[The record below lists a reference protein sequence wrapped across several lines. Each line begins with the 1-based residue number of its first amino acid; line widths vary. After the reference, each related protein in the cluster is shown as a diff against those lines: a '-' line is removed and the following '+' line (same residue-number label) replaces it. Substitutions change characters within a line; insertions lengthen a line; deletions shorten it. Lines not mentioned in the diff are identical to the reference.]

1 MGMHDRLADQF
12 NCHLNKDGAMICEG
26 DPAPTSTQGPPRKK
40 RVAIWG
46 SARTEKDG
54 PLYNSIR
61 RMARE
66 LSEDGWQIVT
76 GGGPGSMEAA
86 NQGAKE
92 ACADGDVC
100 SVAEA
105 IYLPFEEAVNEH
117 VQQYDKHN
125 EFFSRLKM
133 FSECDAFIITPG
145 GIGTLLEMALI
156 YQLVQV
162 NHVQDKQII
171 CVGRMW
177 RSLREWIEN
186 EMLDSG
192 FLKNDE
198 MKLVHYVDRFS
209 EATTLLKGLT
219 Q

>member
-1 MGMHDRLADQF
+1 MTMHDRLASQF
-12 NCHLNKDGAMICEG
+12 GCQLIDGAMICDG
-26 DPAPTSTQGPPRKK
+26 DEQLVNDRP
-40 RVAIWG
+40 RVAVWG
-46 SARTEKDG
+46 SARTDKDSG
-54 PLYNSIR
+54 LYNSIR
-61 RMARE
+61 RMSAE
-66 LSEDGWQIVT
+66 LAEAGWCVVT

-86 NQGAKE
+86 NEGALS
-92 ACADGDVC
+92 ACPDGEIC
-100 SVAEA
+100 SIAEA

-117 VQQYDKHN
+117 VQAYDKHQ
-125 EFFSRLKM
+125 EFFSRLKT

-162 NHVQDKQII
+162 NHVGNKPVI

-177 RSLREWIEN
+177 RSLRNWLED
-186 EMLDSG
+186 EMLESG
-192 FLKNDE
+192 FLSNKD

-219 Q
+219 K

>member
-1 MGMHDRLADQF
+1 MTMHDRLATQF
-12 NCHLNKDGAMICEG
+12 GCRLVDGAMVCDG
-26 DPAPTSTQGPPRKK
+26 DNPPVTTRP
-40 RVAIWG
+40 RVAVWG
-46 SARTEKDG
+46 SARTDNDSG
-54 PLYNSIR
+54 LYKSIR
-61 RMARE
+61 RMSAE
-66 LSEDGWQIVT
+66 LAEAGWCVVT

-86 NQGAKE
+86 NEGALS
-92 ACADGDVC
+92 ACPDGEIC
-100 SVAEA
+100 SIAEA

-117 VQQYDKHN
+117 VQAYDKHQ
-125 EFFSRLKM
+125 EFFSRLKT

-162 NHVQDKQII
+162 NHVDNKPVI

-177 RSLREWIEN
+177 RSLRNWLED
-186 EMLDSG
+186 EMLESG
-192 FLKNDE
+192 FLSNKD

>member
-1 MGMHDRLADQF
+1 MTKDTHERLASLGCF
-12 NCHLNKDGAMICEG
+12 LNQQGAMVCEEE
-26 DPAPTSTQGPPRKK
+26 KK
-40 RVAIWG
+40 KKVAIWG
-46 SARTEKDG
+46 SSRTSPDSG
-54 PLYNSIR
+54 LYNSIR
-61 RMARE
+61 EMSSDLVKA
-66 LSEDGWQIVT
+66 GWVVVT

-86 NQGAKE
+86 NLGAYE
-92 ACADGDVC
+92 MCREGDIC

-117 VQQYDKHN
+117 VQEYEKHD
-125 EFFSRLKM
+125 EFFSRLKT

-162 NHVQDKQII
+162 NHVENKKII

-177 RSLREWIEN
+177 RKLKEWIEN
-186 EMLDSG
+186 EMLESE
-192 FLKNDE
+192 FLTYDE

-209 EATTLLKGLT
+209 EATTLLKGL
-219 Q
+219 

>member
-1 MGMHDRLADQF
+1 MTMHDRMRADGCYRDEAG
-12 NCHLNKDGAMICEG
+12 NWRCD
-26 DPAPTSTQGPPRKK
+26 TQGKK
-40 RVAIWG
+40 VAIWG
-46 SARTEKDG
+46 SARTPEDSE
-54 PLYNSIR
+54 LYQSIQ
-61 RMARE
+61 RMGRE
-66 LSEDGWQIVT
+66 LSSEGWVIVT

-86 NQGAKE
+86 NRGAME
-92 ACADGDVC
+92 SCVDGETC

-105 IYLPFEEAVNEH
+105 IYLPFEEAVNEY
-117 VQQYDKHN
+117 VQSYEKHD
-125 EFFSRLKM
+125 EFFSRLKT
-133 FSECDAFIITPG
+133 FSNCDAFIITPG

-162 NHVQDKQII
+162 NHIEQKPII

-177 RSLREWIEN
+177 RTLREWIEA

-209 EATTLLKGLT
+209 EATALLRGLK
-219 Q
+219 

>member
-1 MGMHDRLADQF
+1 MSESMHGRMEKAG
-12 NCHLNKDGAMICEG
+12 CHMEEG
-26 DPAPTSTQGPPRKK
+26 IWVCDKGTRK
-40 RVAIWG
+40 VAIWG
-46 SARTEKDG
+46 SARTPEDSG
-54 PLYNSIR
+54 LYKSIQ

-66 LSEDGWQIVT
+66 LSDEGWVIVT

-86 NQGAKE
+86 NKGAME
-92 ACADGDVC
+92 VCREGDLC

-117 VQQYDKHN
+117 VQQYEKHD
-125 EFFSRLKM
+125 EFFSRLKT

-156 YQLVQV
+156 YQLIQV
-162 NHVQDKQII
+162 NHIEKKPVI

-177 RSLREWIEN
+177 RKLREWIEE

-209 EATTLLKGLT
+209 EATSLLRGLK
-219 Q
+219 

>member
-1 MGMHDRLADQF
+1 MTKNTHERLADQF
-12 NCHLNKDGAMICEG
+12 GCELNEFGVMVCEG
-26 DPAPTSTQGPPRKK
+26 DAVAEAPQRKK
-40 RVAIWG
+40 VAVWG
-46 SARTEKDG
+46 SARTPNDSG
-54 PLYNSIR
+54 LYEAIR
-61 RMARE
+61 EMSRE
-66 LSEDGWQIVT
+66 LSLDGWQVVT

-86 NQGAKE
+86 NQGALEVCKE
-92 ACADGDVC
+92 GEVC

-117 VQQYDKHN
+117 VQEYEKHQ
-125 EFFSRLKM
+125 EFFSRLKT

-162 NHVQDKQII
+162 NHVGDKPII

-177 RSLREWIEN
+177 RKLREWIED

-192 FLKNDE
+192 FIKNDE

-219 Q
+219 K

>member
-1 MGMHDRLADQF
+1 MSMGMHERLANQF
-12 NCHLNKDGAMICEG
+12 NCHLNESGAMVCEG
-26 DPAPTSTQGPPRKK
+26 DPLPPSSAPKRKK
-40 RVAIWG
+40 VAVWG
-46 SARTEKDG
+46 SARTPNDSG
-54 PLYNSIR
+54 LYNSIR
-61 RMARE
+61 RMCRE
-66 LSEDGWQIVT
+66 LSEDGWCVVT

-86 NQGAKE
+86 NQGALE
-92 ACADGDVC
+92 VC
-100 SVAEA
+100 PEGEICSIAEA

-117 VQQYDKHN
+117 VQEYDKHQ
-125 EFFSRLKM
+125 EFFSRLKT

-162 NHVQDKQII
+162 NHVGDKPVI

-177 RSLREWIEN
+177 RSLRNWIED

-192 FLKNDE
+192 FLKHDE

-219 Q
+219 K

>member
-1 MGMHDRLADQF
+1 MTMHDRLASQF
-12 NCHLNKDGAMICEG
+12 GCQLIDGAMICDG
-26 DPAPTSTQGPPRKK
+26 DEQLVNDRP
-40 RVAIWG
+40 RVAVWG
-46 SARTEKDG
+46 SARTDKDSG
-54 PLYNSIR
+54 LYNSIR
-61 RMARE
+61 RMSAE
-66 LSEDGWQIVT
+66 LAEAGWCVVT

-86 NQGAKE
+86 NEGALSS
-92 ACADGDVC
+92 CPDGEIC
-100 SVAEA
+100 SIAEA

-117 VQQYDKHN
+117 VQAYDKHQ
-125 EFFSRLKM
+125 EFFSRLKT

-162 NHVQDKQII
+162 NHVGNKPVI

-177 RSLREWIEN
+177 RSLRNWLED
-186 EMLDSG
+186 EMLESG
-192 FLKNDE
+192 FLSNKD

-219 Q
+219 K

>member
-1 MGMHDRLADQF
+1 MSMTMHDRMRMEGCEMGDDGNW
-12 NCHLNKDGAMICEG
+12 NCDL
-26 DPAPTSTQGPPRKK
+26 PTRRR
-40 RVAIWG
+40 RVAVWG
-46 SARTEKDG
+46 SARTEKDSG
-54 PLYNSIR
+54 LYNSIR
-61 RMARE
+61 RMSRE

-86 NQGAKE
+86 NQGAHE
-92 ACADGDVC
+92 VCPDGEVC

-117 VQQYDKHN
+117 VQAYEKHD

-145 GIGTLLEMALI
+145 GIGTLLEMSLI
-156 YQLVQV
+156 YQLIQV
-162 NHVQDKQII
+162 NHVQGKHVI

-177 RSLREWIEN
+177 RKLKEWIEE
-186 EMLDSG
+186 EMLDAG
-192 FLKNDE
+192 FLKNEE

-209 EATTLLKGLT
+209 EATTLLKGLSE
-219 Q
+219 

>member
-1 MGMHDRLADQF
+1 MSTHDRLSKQGCYQDQ
-12 NCHLNKDGAMICEG
+12 NGHWICDTTE
-26 DPAPTSTQGPPRKK
+26 PVPSSKK
-40 RVAIWG
+40 KVAVWG
-46 SARTEKDG
+46 SARTSPDSG
-54 PLYNSIR
+54 LYNSIR
-61 RMARE
+61 RMGRE
-66 LSEDGWQIVT
+66 LSEDGWIVVT

-86 NQGAKE
+86 NQGALE
-92 ACADGDVC
+92 VCPEGEIC

-117 VQQYDKHN
+117 VQSYEKHQ
-125 EFFSRLKM
+125 EFFSRLKT

-162 NHVQDKQII
+162 NHVQNKPII

-177 RSLREWIEN
+177 RTLRHWLEEEMIE
-186 EMLDSG
+186 SG

-198 MKLVHYVDRFS
+198 MKLIHYVDRFS
-209 EATTLLKGLT
+209 EATTFLRGLS
-219 Q
+219 

>member
-1 MGMHDRLADQF
+1 MHDR
-12 NCHLNKDGAMICEG
+12 MRSEG
-26 DPAPTSTQGPPRKK
+26 CRLENGNWVCDSEGGPKK
-40 RVAIWG
+40 VAIWG
-46 SARTEKDG
+46 SARTPEDSG
-54 PLYNSIR
+54 LYKSIQ

-66 LSEDGWQIVT
+66 LSEEGWIIVT

-86 NQGAKE
+86 NKGAME
-92 ACADGDVC
+92 ACEEGDLC

-117 VQQYDKHN
+117 VQEYEKHD
-125 EFFSRLKM
+125 EFFSRLKT
-133 FSECDAFIITPG
+133 FAECDAFIITPG

-156 YQLVQV
+156 YQLIQV
-162 NHVQDKQII
+162 NHIEKKPVI

-177 RSLREWIEN
+177 RKLREWIEE

-192 FLKNDE
+192 FLKHDE

-209 EATTLLKGLT
+209 EATTLLRGMK
-219 Q
+219 